1 MTAPTVTDTTVSLKV
16 HSNTV
21 TLLTKQDL
29 ERALSHNRELF
40 DLIMGKGYSYIECL
54 RIEEK
59 KRKEIKSIEEAK
71 RLMGD
76 FLNARNELVKYVDAV
91 GTALYTATSAITNK
105 ATKDWDTILGS
116 LSADLKALEGFTNSS
131 DACHVIK
138 SILKEKGYSIQN
150 FALRL
155 NRPIED
161 IVNFLEHGHCKPMLF
176 KQAFM
181 YFDLD
186 HESYYQ
192 RTTGHTFPPNR

>member
-1 MTAPTVTDTTVSLKV
+1 MTTQTANLKSSSRTRVITTKG
-16 HSNTV
+16 
-21 TLLTKQDL
+21 L
-29 ERALSHNRELF
+29 EEALSHNKELF
-40 DLIMGKGYSYIECL
+40 DLIHSKNFSYIECL
-54 RIEEK
+54 RIEEA
-59 KRKEIKSIEEAK
+59 KRKELKSVLEAQ

-76 FLNARNELVKYVDAV
+76 FLHSRNELIKYVDSL
-91 GTALYTATSAITNK
+91 GTQILAATASITSK
-105 ATKDWDTILGS
+105 ATKGWDAKVTVI
-116 LSADLKALEGFTNSS
+116 SADLKALEGFTNSS